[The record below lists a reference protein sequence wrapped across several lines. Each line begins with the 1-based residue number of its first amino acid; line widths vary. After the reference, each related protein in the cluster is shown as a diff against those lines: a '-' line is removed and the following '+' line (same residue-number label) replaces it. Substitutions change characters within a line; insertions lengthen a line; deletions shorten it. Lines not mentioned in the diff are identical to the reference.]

1 MITFPNAKINLG
13 LNIVEKRP
21 DGYHNLETIF
31 YPINLQDAL
40 EVTRRENNDKEY
52 TLHISGSPLEGEPED
67 NLVVK
72 AYKLL
77 KKDYPGLLPVDIHM
91 YKHIPAGAGLG
102 GGSSDAACMI
112 KLLNDKFSLGLSTE
126 RMEEYAAKLG
136 ADCAF
141 FIRNKPVF
149 ATGIGN
155 LFEPVELSL
164 KGYHIILIKP
174 DIFVSTRDAFAEI
187 KPVRP
192 AVSLKEI
199 VKQPMETWK
208 HSMKNDFEDSV
219 FKKFPE
225 IAAIKDELYDLGAVY
240 AAMSGSGSS
249 VYGIFKAPIEN
260 VEDKFC
266 GCFAGR
272 ERWNSVADQW
282 LVISGLRCHAAG
294 INH

>member
-52 TLHISGSPLEGEPED
+52 TLHISGSSLEGEPED

-126 RMEEYAAKLG
+126 RMEEYAVKLG
-136 ADCAF
+136 ADCSF

-208 HSMKNDFEDSV
+208 NSMKNDFEDSV

-225 IAAIKDELYDLGAVY
+225 IADIKDELYDLGAVY

-266 GCFAGR
+266 GCFCRQRAL
-272 ERWNSVADQW
+272 E
-282 LVISGLRCHAAG
+282 
-294 INH
+294 

>member
-52 TLHISGSPLEGEPED
+52 TLHISGAPLEGEPED

-126 RMEEYAAKLG
+126 RMEEYAVKLG

-192 AVSLKEI
+192 AVSLKEV
-199 VKQPMETWK
+199 VKQPIETWK
-208 HSMKNDFEDSV
+208 SSMKNDFEDSV

-266 GCFAGR
+266 GCFCRQRAL
-272 ERWNSVADQW
+272 E
-282 LVISGLRCHAAG
+282 
-294 INH
+294 

>member
-52 TLHISGSPLEGEPED
+52 TLHISGSSLEGEPED

-126 RMEEYAAKLG
+126 RMEEYAVKLG

-266 GCFAGR
+266 GCFCRQRAL
-272 ERWNSVADQW
+272 E
-282 LVISGLRCHAAG
+282 
-294 INH
+294 

>member
-192 AVSLKEI
+192 AVSLKEV
-199 VKQPMETWK
+199 VKQPIETWK
-208 HSMKNDFEDSV
+208 SSMKNDFEDSV

-225 IAAIKDELYDLGAVY
+225 IAAIKDELYDLEAVY

-249 VYGIFKAPIEN
+249 VYGIFEAPIEN

-266 GCFAGR
+266 GCFCRQRAL
-272 ERWNSVADQW
+272 E
-282 LVISGLRCHAAG
+282 
-294 INH
+294 

>member
-1 MITFPNAKINLG
+1 MITFPNAKINSG

-126 RMEEYAAKLG
+126 RMEEYAVKLG
-136 ADCAF
+136 ADCSF

-208 HSMKNDFEDSV
+208 NSMKNDFEDSV

-266 GCFAGR
+266 GCFCRQRAL
-272 ERWNSVADQW
+272 E
-282 LVISGLRCHAAG
+282 
-294 INH
+294 

>member
-126 RMEEYAAKLG
+126 RMEEYAVKLG

-199 VKQPMETWK
+199 VRQPMETWK
-208 HSMKNDFEDSV
+208 NSMKNDFEDSV

-225 IAAIKDELYDLGAVY
+225 ITAIKDELYDLGAVY

-266 GCFAGR
+266 GCFCRQRAL
-272 ERWNSVADQW
+272 E
-282 LVISGLRCHAAG
+282 
-294 INH
+294 

>member
-77 KKDYPGLLPVDIHM
+77 KKDYPELLPVDIHM

-126 RMEEYAAKLG
+126 RMEEYAVKLG
-136 ADCAF
+136 ADCSF

-208 HSMKNDFEDSV
+208 NSMKNDFEDSV

-266 GCFAGR
+266 GCFCRQRAL
-272 ERWNSVADQW
+272 E
-282 LVISGLRCHAAG
+282 
-294 INH
+294 

>member
-1 MITFPNAKINLG
+1 
-13 LNIVEKRP
+13 
-21 DGYHNLETIF
+21 
-31 YPINLQDAL
+31 NLQDAL

-126 RMEEYAAKLG
+126 RMEEYAVKLG
-136 ADCAF
+136 ADCSF

-208 HSMKNDFEDSV
+208 NSMKNDFEDSV

-240 AAMSGSGSS
+240 AAMSGPGSS

-266 GCFAGR
+266 GCFCRQRAL
-272 ERWNSVADQW
+272 E
-282 LVISGLRCHAAG
+282 
-294 INH
+294 

>member
-126 RMEEYAAKLG
+126 RMEEYAVKLG

-249 VYGIFKAPIEN
+249 VYGIFKALIEN

-266 GCFAGR
+266 GCFCRQRAL
-272 ERWNSVADQW
+272 E
-282 LVISGLRCHAAG
+282 
-294 INH
+294 

>member
-126 RMEEYAAKLG
+126 RMEEYAVKLG

-208 HSMKNDFEDSV
+208 NSMKNDFEDSV

-266 GCFAGR
+266 GCFCRGHR
-272 ERWNSVADQW
+272 IKSTTK
-282 LVISGLRCHAAG
+282 H
-294 INH
+294 

>member
-13 LNIVEKRP
+13 LNIIEKRP

-52 TLHISGSPLEGEPED
+52 TLHISGALLEGEPED
-67 NLVVK
+67 NPGSKSLQV
-72 AYKLL
+72 L

-112 KLLNDKFSLGLSTE
+112 KLLNDKFSLRLSTE

-199 VKQPMETWK
+199 VKQPIETWK
-208 HSMKNDFEDSV
+208 NSMKNDFEDSV

-266 GCFAGR
+266 GCFCRQRAL
-272 ERWNSVADQW
+272 E
-282 LVISGLRCHAAG
+282 
-294 INH
+294 

>member
-13 LNIVEKRP
+13 LNIIEKRP

-52 TLHISGSPLEGEPED
+52 TLHISGAPLEGEPED

-126 RMEEYAAKLG
+126 RMEEYAVKLG

-208 HSMKNDFEDSV
+208 NSMKNDFEDSV

-225 IAAIKDELYDLGAVY
+225 IAAIKDELYDLGTVY

-266 GCFAGR
+266 GCFCRQRAL
-272 ERWNSVADQW
+272 E
-282 LVISGLRCHAAG
+282 
-294 INH
+294 

>member
-72 AYKLL
+72 AYKLF
-77 KKDYPGLLPVDIHM
+77 
-91 YKHIPAGAGLG
+91 
-102 GGSSDAACMI
+102 AACMI

-126 RMEEYAAKLG
+126 RMEEYAVKLG

-199 VKQPMETWK
+199 VRQPMETWK
-208 HSMKNDFEDSV
+208 NSMKNDFEDSV

-266 GCFAGR
+266 GCFCRQRAL
-272 ERWNSVADQW
+272 E
-282 LVISGLRCHAAG
+282 
-294 INH
+294 

>member
-13 LNIVEKRP
+13 LNIIEKRP

-52 TLHISGSPLEGEPED
+52 TLHISGAPLEGEPED

-102 GGSSDAACMI
+102 GGSSDAACII

-192 AVSLKEI
+192 AVSLKEV
-199 VKQPMETWK
+199 VKQPIETWK
-208 HSMKNDFEDSV
+208 SSMKNDFEDSV

-266 GCFAGR
+266 GCFCRQRAL
-272 ERWNSVADQW
+272 E
-282 LVISGLRCHAAG
+282 
-294 INH
+294 

>member
-13 LNIVEKRP
+13 LNIIEKRP

-52 TLHISGSPLEGEPED
+52 TLHISGAPLEGEPED

-126 RMEEYAAKLG
+126 RMEEYAVKLG

-192 AVSLKEI
+192 AVSLKEV
-199 VKQPMETWK
+199 VKQPIETWK
-208 HSMKNDFEDSV
+208 SSMKNDFEDSV

-266 GCFAGR
+266 GCFCRQRAL
-272 ERWNSVADQW
+272 E
-282 LVISGLRCHAAG
+282 
-294 INH
+294 

>member
-52 TLHISGSPLEGEPED
+52 TLHISGAPLEGEPED

-126 RMEEYAAKLG
+126 RMEEYAVKLG

-199 VKQPMETWK
+199 VKQPIETWK
-208 HSMKNDFEDSV
+208 SSMKNDFEDSV

-249 VYGIFKAPIEN
+249 VYGIFEAPIEN

-266 GCFAGR
+266 GCFCRQRAL
-272 ERWNSVADQW
+272 E
-282 LVISGLRCHAAG
+282 
-294 INH
+294 

>member
-13 LNIVEKRP
+13 LNIIEKRP

-40 EVTRRENNDKEY
+40 EVTRRENGGDEC
-52 TLHISGSPLEGEPED
+52 TLHISGALLEGEPED

-77 KKDYPGLLPVDIHM
+77 KKDYPEMLPIDIHM

-102 GGSSDAACMI
+102 GGSSDAAHMI
-112 KLLNDKFSLGLSTE
+112 KLLNDKFSLGLTTGQ
-126 RMEEYAAKLG
+126 MEEYAAQLG

-141 FIRNKPVF
+141 FVQNRPVF

-155 LFEPVELSL
+155 VFEPVELSL

-187 KPVRP
+187 KPARP
-192 AVSLKEI
+192 AVSLKEV
-199 VKQPMETWK
+199 VKQPIETWK
-208 HSMKNDFEDSV
+208 DSMKNDFEDSV

-249 VYGIFKAPIEN
+249 VFGIFKEPIEN

-266 GCFAGR
+266 GCFCRQRAL
-272 ERWNSVADQW
+272 E
-282 LVISGLRCHAAG
+282 
-294 INH
+294 

>member
-13 LNIVEKRP
+13 LNIIEKRP

-52 TLHISGSPLEGEPED
+52 TLHISGAPLEGEPED

-199 VKQPMETWK
+199 VKQPIETWK
-208 HSMKNDFEDSV
+208 SSMKNDFEDSV

-266 GCFAGR
+266 GCFCRQRAL
-272 ERWNSVADQW
+272 E
-282 LVISGLRCHAAG
+282 
-294 INH
+294 

>member
-40 EVTRRENNDKEY
+40 EVTRRENNGKEY

-126 RMEEYAAKLG
+126 RMEEYAVKLG

-208 HSMKNDFEDSV
+208 NSMKNDFEDSV

-266 GCFAGR
+266 GCFCRQRAL
-272 ERWNSVADQW
+272 E
-282 LVISGLRCHAAG
+282 
-294 INH
+294 

>member
-126 RMEEYAAKLG
+126 RMEEYAVKLG

-266 GCFAGR
+266 ECFCRQRAL
-272 ERWNSVADQW
+272 E
-282 LVISGLRCHAAG
+282 
-294 INH
+294 

>member
-52 TLHISGSPLEGEPED
+52 TLHISGSSLEGEPED

-91 YKHIPAGAGLG
+91 YKHIPACAGLG

-126 RMEEYAAKLG
+126 RMEEYAVKLG
-136 ADCAF
+136 ADCSF

-208 HSMKNDFEDSV
+208 NSMKNDFEDSV

-266 GCFAGR
+266 GCFCRQRAL
-272 ERWNSVADQW
+272 E
-282 LVISGLRCHAAG
+282 
-294 INH
+294 

>member
-126 RMEEYAAKLG
+126 RMEEYAVKLG
-136 ADCAF
+136 ADCSF

-208 HSMKNDFEDSV
+208 NSMKNDFEDSV

-225 IAAIKDELYDLGAVY
+225 IAAIEDELYDLGAVY

-266 GCFAGR
+266 GCFCRQRAL
-272 ERWNSVADQW
+272 E
-282 LVISGLRCHAAG
+282 
-294 INH
+294 

>member
-13 LNIVEKRP
+13 LNIIEKRP

-52 TLHISGSPLEGEPED
+52 TLHISGAPLEGEPED

-126 RMEEYAAKLG
+126 RMEEYAVKLG

-208 HSMKNDFEDSV
+208 NSMKNDFEDSV

-266 GCFAGR
+266 GCFCRQRAL
-272 ERWNSVADQW
+272 E
-282 LVISGLRCHAAG
+282 
-294 INH
+294 